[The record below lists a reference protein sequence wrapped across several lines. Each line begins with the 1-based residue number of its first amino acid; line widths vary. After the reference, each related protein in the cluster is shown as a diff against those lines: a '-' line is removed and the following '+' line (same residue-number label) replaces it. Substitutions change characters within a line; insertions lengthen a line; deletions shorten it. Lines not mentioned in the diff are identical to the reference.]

1 MNRPFLRRPALLSA
15 LTALGL
21 LGQTALDRGAQAV
34 TFAGL
39 DITPRGEQKLN
50 LDTGATELPQGGTAI
65 DAGSGMK
72 LVAARMQLRPGQ
84 TLRAQDATV
93 TTRQG
98 GTLKAAEVTYDL
110 KGGTVVATGGV
121 TYHDS
126 RFGDLRAPGMAL
138 YLKSGFVTAGGGVK
152 AQRPALSASG
162 LVFDPNTMQ
171 VLLTGPAQVSQGPV
185 RATTAAGG
193 RLVMVFGGN
202 RLLRATNSPDNV
214 TLSRFRP
221 YLK

>member
-1 MNRPFLRRPALLSA
+1 MSRPFHPRPALLAA
-15 LTALGL
+15 LTTLGL
-21 LGQTALDRGAQAV
+21 LGHAALSGAQAV
-34 TFAGL
+34 SFAGL
-39 DITPRGEQKLN
+39 NITPRGEQKLN
-50 LDTGATELPQGGTAI
+50 LDTGATDLPEGGTAT

-84 TLRAQDATV
+84 TLVAQDATL

-98 GTLKAAEVTYDL
+98 GTLKAAQVTYDL
-110 KGGTVVATGGV
+110 KAGTVVATGGV
-121 TYHDS
+121 TYRDS
-126 RFGDLRAPGMAL
+126 RFEALSAPGMAL

-152 AQRPALSASG
+152 AQRPNLSASG

-171 VLLTGPAQVSQGPV
+171 VLLTGPAQVSQGAL
-185 RATTAAGG
+185 RASTAAGG

-202 RLLRATNSPDNV
+202 RLLRATSTPDNV
-214 TLSRFRP
+214 TLARFRP